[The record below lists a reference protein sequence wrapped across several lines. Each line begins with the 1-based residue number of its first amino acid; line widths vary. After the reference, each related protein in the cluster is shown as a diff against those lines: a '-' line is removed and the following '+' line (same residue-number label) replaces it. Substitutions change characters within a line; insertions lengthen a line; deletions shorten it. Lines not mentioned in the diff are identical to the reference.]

1 MSRVLVIVPA
11 AGTGTRFGGDI
22 PKQFQPLAGKPVLQH
37 VVERFIAHD
46 DVTRVMV
53 AVTEQLLTVVAQGE
67 GDRVRFTAGGDT
79 RQASVINAFR
89 AAGPDFDLVAVHD
102 AVRPFF
108 ADATFRSALAAASQF
123 GAALPAIKVADTI
136 HTVRDDVVDLTL
148 DRNSFVLA
156 QTPQCFQYEVLRT
169 ILDRAEREGDQGT
182 DEAGL
187 AAKYGV
193 KVKVIPGDSMNFKIT
208 RPDDLAMA
216 EAIYAKW
223 GQS

>member
-1 MSRVLVIVPA
+1 MPRVLVIVPA

-22 PKQFQPLAGKPVLQH
+22 PKQFQPLAGKPILQH
-37 VVERFIAHD
+37 VVERFIVHE

-53 AVTEQLLTVVAQGE
+53 AVTEQLLTVVAQGA

-79 RQASVINAFR
+79 RQQSVINAFR
-89 AAGPDFDLVAVHD
+89 AASEEFDLVAVHD

-108 ADATFRSALAAASQF
+108 ADATFVSALQAASEF
-123 GAALPAIKVADTI
+123 GAALPAVKVADTI
-136 HTVRDDVVDLTL
+136 HAIRDDVIDLTL
-148 DRNSFVLA
+148 DRNQFVLA
-156 QTPQCFQYEVLRT
+156 QTPQCFRYEVLRDV
-169 ILDRAEREGDQGT
+169 LSRAERDGDQGT

-223 GQS
+223 GQT

>member
-1 MSRVLVIVPA
+1 VRVLVIIPA

-22 PKQFQPLAGKPVLQH
+22 PKQFQPLAGKPILQH
-37 VVERFIAHD
+37 VVERFIIHE

-53 AVTEQLLTVVAQGE
+53 AVSEALLTVVAQGA

-79 RQASVINAFR
+79 RQQSVMNALK
-89 AAGPDFDLVAVHD
+89 AAGDEFDLVGVHD

-108 ADATFRSALAAASQF
+108 ADETFVKVLAAAHEV
-123 GAALPAIKVADTI
+123 GAALPAVRVADTVHAI
-136 HTVRDDVVDLTL
+136 QGDYLDLTL
-148 DRNSFVLA
+148 DRNSIVLA
-156 QTPQCFQYEVLRT
+156 QTPQCFRREILVDVLE
-169 ILDRAEREGDQGT
+169 RAQREGNEGT

-187 AAKYGV
+187 AAQYGV
-193 KVKVIPGDSMNFKIT
+193 KVKVVPGDSMNFKIT

-223 GQS
+223 GQ